1 MKLLLILPAIM
12 TTYSHNIQKGIKPFM
27 TYNIIYCFIVIS
39 DFSFCLL
46 ANDKF
51 LGNNAKH

>member
-1 MKLLLILPAIM
+1 MKLLLILPTIM
-12 TTYSHNIQKGIKPFM
+12 TTYSHNIQKGINPFM
-27 TYNIIYCFIVIS
+27 TYNIINCLIVIS

-46 ANDKF
+46 VNDKF

>member
-12 TTYSHNIQKGIKPFM
+12 TTYSHNIQKGINSFM
-27 TYNIIYCFIVIS
+27 TYNIMYCFIVIS

-46 ANDKF
+46 VNDKF